1 MVFIAGIGA
10 DNIAEGASP
19 EKVIRN
25 SAARV
30 LRW

>member
-19 EKVIRN
+19 EKVIKN
-25 SAARV
+25 SAA
-30 LRW
+30 LRAC

>member
-19 EKVIRN
+19 EKVIKS
-25 SAARV
+25 SAV
-30 LRW
+30 LLAC